1 LIGGCT
7 NCIAQCDQILS
18 IISQDNFTDDSKGSS
33 SISAHVRHI
42 LDRFHCFFAGLACA
56 SIDCDARKRDPKI
69 EQNVEAATF
78 VLESV
83 ARRIEQLWQLPFC
96 NELIG
101 VKEFVLP
108 SGPEVE
114 ITSTLE
120 RELVGLITRS
130 IHHLAITALLVKSF
144 GHQLGSDFGKAPS
157 TIVYERT

>member
-1 LIGGCT
+1 MIGGCT

-42 LDRFHCFFAGLACA
+42 LDRLHCFFVGLAGA
-56 SIDCDARKRDPKI
+56 SIDYDARKRDPKI
-69 EQNVEAATF
+69 EQNVEVATF
-78 VLESV
+78 VQESV

-101 VKEFVLP
+101 VKESVLS

-130 IHHLAITALLVKSF
+130 IHHLAIIALLVKPF

>member
-1 LIGGCT
+1 
-7 NCIAQCDQILS
+7 
-18 IISQDNFTDDSKGSS
+18 
-33 SISAHVRHI
+33 
-42 LDRFHCFFAGLACA
+42 
-56 SIDCDARKRDPKI
+56 
-69 EQNVEAATF
+69 VEAATF

-120 RELVGLITRS
+120 RELMGLITRS

-157 TIVYERT
+157 TIVYEGT